1 MRRGAFFFHCI
12 RVMGTILSSRENIL
26 NVKLS
31 PCVNTN
37 QYKGLTYDDD
47 GVTIVDSLFQRIA
60 DGNIPPGDLRKPR
73 NKRQNQLL
81 YQDEQVAAFHT
92 LDPGCDQG
100 HILVVP
106 RARQFRGDQAEFLK
120 SCLDLKSTAEDVA
133 LLQHMRYV
141 GEKAIIL
148 HRRESEK
155 VHIQDD
161 DSIHFYFHVPPFT
174 SIDHLH
180 LHVLGSGKRN
190 SFKNYLKYPPWC
202 ETIWCVRLETVL
214 SSLEA
219 DLK

>member
-1 MRRGAFFFHCI
+1 
-12 RVMGTILSSRENIL
+12 MGSILSTRENIV
-26 NVKLS
+26 NVKLW
-31 PCVNTN
+31 PCVKTN

-60 DGNIPPGDLRKPR
+60 DGDIPPGDLRKPL
-73 NKRQNQLL
+73 NNRQNELL
-81 YQDEQVAAFHT
+81 YQDEQVAAFRT

-106 RARQFRGDQAEFLK
+106 RARQFRGDQSEFLK
-120 SCLDLKSTAEDVA
+120 SCLDLKSTDTDVA
-133 LLQHMRYV
+133 LLQHMRHV
-141 GEKAIIL
+141 GEKAMIL

-155 VHIQDD
+155 NVKVRIQGD
-161 DSIHFYFHVPPFT
+161 DSIQFYFHVPPFT

-190 SFKNYLKYPPWC
+190 SFKNYLKYPPRC

-219 DLK
+219 NLK